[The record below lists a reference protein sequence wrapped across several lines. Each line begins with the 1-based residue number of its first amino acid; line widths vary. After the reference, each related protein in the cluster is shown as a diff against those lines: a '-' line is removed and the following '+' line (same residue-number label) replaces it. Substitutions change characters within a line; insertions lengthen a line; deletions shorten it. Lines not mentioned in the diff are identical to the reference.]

1 MQTRS
6 GRLLAKPIAWP
17 TGAVTTQ
24 GEQLPDIKR
33 SEQRI
38 AGYGIVMWLCPVQDR
53 C

>member
-24 GEQLPDIKR
+24 GEQLPRNQSK
-33 SEQRI
+33 S
-38 AGYGIVMWLCPVQDR
+38 LCGGTR
-53 C
+53 NG